1 MLAAATTAPFLAV
14 KTTTTTT
21 TTTKSSEVMKI
32 TAAIKATEKGRIPNC
47 KQQQQLC
54 TRSS

>member
-14 KTTTTTT
+14 KTTT